1 MKLKIAEPGYDTFN
15 GAFGLVQF
23 ENGVSVDHVS
33 MKDAF
38 QLSALI
44 QMVDAETGESISML
58 NGDEA
63 DRLATARVEYYPS
76 VAEVEAQKRMA
87 EKVESAEQPV
97 EVAQAYTR
105 EQLESIA
112 DKEGIAGLRKIG
124 DALNLKGTSV
134 AKLIDAILAN
144 RGSAPNTEVK

>member
-1 MKLKIAEPGYDTFN
+1 MKLKIAEPGYDTFT

-44 QMVDAETGESISML
+44 QMVDAETGDSISML

-76 VAEVEAQKRMA
+76 VAEVEAQKQNA
-87 EKVESAEQPV
+87 ESAEPSV

-105 EQLESIA
+105 EELESIA